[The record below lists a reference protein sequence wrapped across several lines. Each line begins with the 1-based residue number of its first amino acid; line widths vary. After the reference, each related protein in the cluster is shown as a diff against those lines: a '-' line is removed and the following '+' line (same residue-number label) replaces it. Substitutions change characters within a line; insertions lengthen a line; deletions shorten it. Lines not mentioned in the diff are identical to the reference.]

1 MASRRRART
10 SSSCSPAPPI
20 PTRSTGWPRSPC
32 RRSIH
37 PGRDHTAMLRP
48 ARILR
53 AALGVRVARSLY
65 GRWLRLPA
73 PDRERLE
80 PLAEDAKRLALDLR
94 GFVDRG
100 TAERELR
107 DELGRE
113 LARLAAAEAGRAPA
127 PPGG

>member
-1 MASRRRART
+1 
-10 SSSCSPAPPI
+10 
-20 PTRSTGWPRSPC
+20 
-32 RRSIH
+32 
-37 PGRDHTAMLRP
+37 MLRP

-107 DELGRE
+107 VANESLAVALVESAEADPEVTEAEVSRLRDELGRE

>member
-1 MASRRRART
+1 
-10 SSSCSPAPPI
+10 
-20 PTRSTGWPRSPC
+20 
-32 RRSIH
+32 
-37 PGRDHTAMLRP
+37 MLRP

-107 DELGRE
+107 VANESLAAALVESAEADPEVTEAEVGRLRDELGRE